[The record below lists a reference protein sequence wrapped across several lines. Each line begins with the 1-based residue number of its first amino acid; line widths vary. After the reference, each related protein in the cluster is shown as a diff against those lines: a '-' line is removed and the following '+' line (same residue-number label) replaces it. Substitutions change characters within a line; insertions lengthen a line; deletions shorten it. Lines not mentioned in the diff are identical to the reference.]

1 MSGSNLVYNFE
12 DQQLLLR
19 EITHRINNELA
30 SAINMASLNAARS
43 KNKEVKIVL
52 AAVIDHLCNFARV
65 HRALQIPSRR
75 RSMDASAY
83 IRSLC
88 QSMSKS
94 TLANRGIELIFTERP
109 VRLDSER
116 CWILGMII
124 SEWIT
129 NAARHAFGPSGG
141 TIWVELSFTGA
152 LIEGRVVDNGMTNGR
167 IQPGQGTK
175 IVRALTKALN
185 GEVTQ
190 QFEPRGSIS
199 IVTFPIVDP
208 AANSSA

>member
-1 MSGSNLVYNFE
+1 MKGLNLVDNFE

-30 SAINMASLNAARS
+30 SAISMVSLNAARS

-52 AAVIDHLCNFARV
+52 AAVNDRLYNFARV
-65 HRALQIPSRR
+65 HRALEIPSHR

-83 IRSLC
+83 MRSLC

-94 TLANRGIELIFTERP
+94 KLAHRGIELILTERS

-124 SEWIT
+124 SEWIS
-129 NAARHAFGPSGG
+129 NAARHAFSPAGG
-141 TIWVELSFTGA
+141 TIWLALSFTGA
-152 LIEGRVVDNGMTNGR
+152 LIECRVIDNVTTNAR
-167 IQPGQGTK
+167 IEPRQDTK
-175 IVRALTKALN
+175 IVRALT
-185 GEVTQ
+185 
-190 QFEPRGSIS
+190 
-199 IVTFPIVDP
+199 
-208 AANSSA
+208 

>member
-1 MSGSNLVYNFE
+1 MKGLNLVDNFE

-30 SAINMASLNAARS
+30 SAISMVSLNAARS

-52 AAVIDHLCNFARV
+52 AAVNDRLYNFARV
-65 HRALQIPSRR
+65 HRALEIPSHR

-83 IRSLC
+83 MRSLC

-94 TLANRGIELIFTERP
+94 KLAHRGIELILTERS

-124 SEWIT
+124 SEWIS
-129 NAARHAFGPSGG
+129 NAARHAFSPAGG
-141 TIWVELSFTGA
+141 TIWVALSFTGA
-152 LIEGRVVDNGMTNGR
+152 LIECRVIDNGTTNGR
-167 IQPGQGTK
+167 IEPRQGTK

-190 QFEPRGSIS
+190 KFEPTGSTS
-199 IVTFPIVDP
+199 TVTFPG
-208 AANSSA
+208 